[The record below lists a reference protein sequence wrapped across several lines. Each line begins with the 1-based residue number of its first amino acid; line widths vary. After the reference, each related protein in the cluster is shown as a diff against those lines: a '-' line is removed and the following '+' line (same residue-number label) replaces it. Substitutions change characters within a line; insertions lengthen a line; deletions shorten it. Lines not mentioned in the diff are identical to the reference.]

1 MINIG
6 INGFGRIGKCIL
18 LQLLEN
24 KNFNI
29 CCLNSPN
36 LNISEIEDYLTYDS
50 IHHHNIKFKTSISND
65 TIQIN
70 DHNIKYF
77 SDYNVKNIDWSQ
89 YGCEYV
95 IDATGSYLTTK
106 KCQDHNAKY
115 VIMSSPS
122 KDDTPTFIYGANSE
136 LYNGEK
142 IISGSSCTTN
152 CLAPVLKLLNDEYEI
167 ENCVFTTIHASTSS
181 QYVHDI
187 VNKKSRI
194 NRSLLN
200 NIIPHTTGAS
210 SSVTCVLPFIKD
222 KINGTSVRVPVSDVS
237 LLDLNITLK
246 NKNIT
251 LEDIKNIFCSH
262 PLYKIVYDVCTKSL
276 VSLDFITTTT
286 PSILDLH
293 ASIDM
298 GNGNF
303 KLMLW
308 YDNEWS
314 YSSQLIRLVEHMFD
328 YNNNTIKNKYYFENI
343 EMTDKR
349 VVCRLDLNVP
359 TINGEIT
366 DDFRITSAIPTIKSI
381 LSKNPEYLILTSHFG
396 RPKGKDEKNSLQ
408 FLVSVLEKYLDQKV
422 QFLPDGIHLKTLYT
436 LQQNPKGIYLL
447 ENVRFHN
454 TETDYEKFDTIN
466 NTMNIYNCLG
476 DVFICDAFG
485 CLHRKH
491 MSIYGIKYFDK
502 PYGYGHLIKQE
513 IDSIDLLLNSN
524 KKILSIIGGNKIND
538 KLPIINSL
546 RKFKNSKVFVA
557 GGLARQYNEV
567 NDNVIVMKDGYGNV
581 HLTEEPVYI
590 DDVKNSHYFAYDI
603 GPNSLNELFDLMKDV
618 DIIFWNGS
626 LGVIENEIYRS
637 GSMQLIHYLE
647 TLDEKT
653 IIIGGGETAS
663 LFKNKNSHIYVS
675 TGGGALLEYLQN
687 KILYGKNL
695 IGLEIYI

>member
-328 YNNNTIKNKYYFENI
+328 YNNTIKNKYYFENI

-603 GPNSLNELFDLMKDV
+603 GPNSLNELFDLIKDV